1 MEEVSRGLFMVVRA
15 FFRVIISLVGAALP
29 LLCLSGS
36 YSPLGSYLPNLLNVF
51 GKESSLG
58 TLLGV
63 QSSPA
68 LPIGAAGLTGFATY
82 SVLQRALSTAQ
93 AATYSRP
100 NMDMSQMMRHVQNIM
115 PPGMGMP
122 SGNQGPLNLPS
133 DMTRAQFLIL
143 TKYRQGFA
151 KPKDIAKHLSMDKT
165 QVERETHA
173 LKSNGYLSGK
183 NKLTSKGLE
192 TIS

>member
-1 MEEVSRGLFMVVRA
+1 MFMVVRA

-29 LLCLSGS
+29 LLFLSGS

-58 TLLGV
+58 TLLGIQV
-63 QSSPA
+63 SPA

-82 SVLQRALSTAQ
+82 SVLQRVLSTAQ

-100 NMDMSQMMRHVQNIM
+100 NMDMSQMMRQVQNMI
-115 PPGMGMP
+115 PTGIGIQNV
-122 SGNQGPLNLPS
+122 NQGPLNLPS

-143 TKYRQGFA
+143 TKYQQGFG
-151 KPKDIAKHLSMDKT
+151 KPKDIARNLSMDKK
-165 QVERETHA
+165 QVEKETSV
-173 LKSNGYLSGK
+173 LKSNGYLSDK

-192 TIS
+192 TIT